1 MKTYDTKVMRYDFRG
16 KREQNCRGFADFL
29 LENINPTCDFTD
41 DFREIGMF

>member
-1 MKTYDTKVMRYDFRG
+1 MILEG
-16 KREQNCRGFADFL
+16 KEGKIAEDLLDFL